1 MIILICKV
9 EKNIT
14 SNLSHEKKGRYCNLA
29 NKTKSEYDM
38 QYAKQ
43 NLKRIPLNVKKE
55 KYEEIQTA
63 ATAAG
68 ESVNGYIKKAIDA
81 RLSGTYPE

>member
-1 MIILICKV
+1 M
-9 EKNIT
+9 
-14 SNLSHEKKGRYCNLA
+14 A

-38 QYAKQ
+38 QYARQ

-68 ESVNGYIKKAIDA
+68 ESINGYIKKAIDA
-81 RLSGTYPE
+81 RLYETSSE

>member
-1 MIILICKV
+1 M
-9 EKNIT
+9 EKNHRKICP
-14 SNLSHEKKGRYCNLA
+14 NREERKVLVLS

-81 RLSGTYPE
+81 RLSGAYTE